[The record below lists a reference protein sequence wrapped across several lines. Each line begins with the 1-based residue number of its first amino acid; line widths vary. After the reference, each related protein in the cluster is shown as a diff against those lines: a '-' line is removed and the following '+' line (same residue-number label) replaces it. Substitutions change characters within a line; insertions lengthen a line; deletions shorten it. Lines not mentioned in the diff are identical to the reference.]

1 MPLLH
6 LIDRPEG
13 VPYAFEQRQQ
23 RVGALA
29 SVASH
34 GAVLLLLVAVA
45 QITREA
51 AVTTPLRTFDPR
63 GIVWPVNLDP
73 GGGQQGGG
81 NLSKT
86 PARRQQLPG
95 KNDTSAAGPTKPSL
109 EATTE
114 PPVEHLPI
122 SARPT
127 GEAFSVLPGPVTG
140 EPVGESLGRN
150 SGPGGNGDGPT
161 SGDGSKPGRGIGDG
175 IGARGPGVT
184 APVVVTQVKPS
195 YTAEAMRAK
204 VQGLVMVE
212 CVVMPDGTVG
222 DARIVRSLDPRFG
235 LDQEAITAAKKWR
248 FKPGLLN
255 GTPVPVIVTIELSFT
270 LR

>member
-6 LIDRPEG
+6 LIDRPEN

-29 SVASH
+29 SAASH
-34 GAVLLLLVAVA
+34 GAVLLLLVAAA
-45 QITREA
+45 QVTREA
-51 AVTTPLRTFDPR
+51 AVTTPLSTFDPQR
-63 GIVWPVNLDP
+63 IVWPANLDP
-73 GGGQQGGG
+73 GGGHRAGGDR
-81 NLSKT
+81 SKI

-95 KNDTSAAGPTKPSL
+95 QDKASAASQTTPSL
-109 EATTE
+109 QTTTPPPIE
-114 PPVEHLPI
+114 PVPLT
-122 SARPT
+122 ARPT
-127 GEAFSVLPGPVTG
+127 GEAVSVLMGPVTG
-140 EPVGESLGRN
+140 EPARESLGPN
-150 SGPGGNGDGPT
+150 IGPGGDGEGSTPGDGT
-161 SGDGSKPGRGIGDG
+161 TPGRGFGDG

-184 APVVVTQVKPS
+184 TPVVVTQVKPS

-222 DARIVRSLDPRFG
+222 DVKVTKSLDSVFG
-235 LDQEAITAAKKWR
+235 LDQEAIKAARRWK
-248 FKPGLLN
+248 FVPGMRQ
-255 GTPVPVIVTIELSFT
+255 GEPVPVIITIELTFT